1 MRVSPFQKR
10 DFERGKTTPYRRVKK
25 KTLELF
31 RTTPFRGKKKKK
43 KKKGRWTTSFKA
55 ERGRT
60 VRTVRTGHG
69 SQNRTVGPRSG
80 RFHAFF
86 AWNGSLP

>member
-25 KTLELF
+25 NMLELF

-43 KKKGRWTTSFKA
+43 NLDD
-55 ERGRT
+55 
-60 VRTVRTGHG
+60 VV
-69 SQNRTVGPRSG
+69 
-80 RFHAFF
+80 
-86 AWNGSLP
+86 

>member
-25 KTLELF
+25 KYVGAVQNF

-43 KKKGRWTTSFKA
+43 
-55 ERGRT
+55 RT
-60 VRTVRTGHG
+60 LDDVV
-69 SQNRTVGPRSG
+69 
-80 RFHAFF
+80 
-86 AWNGSLP
+86 

>member
-1 MRVSPFQKR
+1 MRKGFRRVILR
-10 DFERGKTTPYRRVKK
+10 EGRTTPYRGEKKSAGAVSERRRLGEKK
-25 KTLELF
+25 KEA
-31 RTTPFRGKKKKK
+31 
-43 KKKGRWTTSFKA
+43 GRHRLRV
-55 ERGRT
+55 ER

-69 SQNRTVGPRSG
+69 SQNWTVGPRSG

>member
-43 KKKGRWTTSFKA
+43 KKK
-55 ERGRT
+55 RT
-60 VRTVRTGHG
+60 LDDVV
-69 SQNRTVGPRSG
+69 
-80 RFHAFF
+80 
-86 AWNGSLP
+86 